1 MSKHRSNPGHGP
13 SQRQLRVGEL
23 IRRTISEMLM
33 HGDVHDPDLTRMSIT
48 IAEVRVSPDMHIATV
63 YVMPLGGEH
72 REEAIAA
79 LARNKGQLRHRIG
92 KVTTLKHTPD
102 LRFMIDETYDRMDET
117 RRLLS
122 EPRVRADIEHR
133 DVTADETG
141 DEEE

>member
-1 MSKHRSNPGHGP
+1 MSKHRSSHGQGP

-33 HGDVHDPDLTRMSIT
+33 HGDVHDPDLIRMSIT
-48 IAEVRVSPDMHIATV
+48 IAEVRVTPDMRIATV

-72 REEAIAA
+72 RDEAIAA

-92 KVTTLKHTPD
+92 KATTLKHTPD
-102 LRFMIDETYDRMDET
+102 LRFMIDETFDRMDET

-122 EPRVRADIEHR
+122 DPQVRADVEH
-133 DVTADETG
+133 DE
-141 DEEE
+141 DE

>member
-1 MSKHRSNPGHGP
+1 MSKHRSSHDRGP

-33 HGDVHDPDLTRMSIT
+33 HGDVHDPDLTGMSIT
-48 IAEVRVSPDMHIATV
+48 IAEVRVTPDMSIATV
-63 YVMPLGGEH
+63 YVMPLGGDR

-79 LARNKGQLRHRIG
+79 LARNKGEIRHRIG
-92 KVTTLKHTPD
+92 KAITLKHTPD
-102 LRFMIDETYDRMDET
+102 LRFLIDESFDRMDET
-117 RRLLS
+117 RRLLA

-133 DVTADETG
+133 ES